1 MMGLLKKFE
10 EEDGNSMLEDVIDDE
25 GDEDDTDD
33 VGDLAKK
40 LADVDIGRL

>member
-10 EEDGNSMLEDVIDDE
+10 EEDGNSTLEDVIDDE

-40 LADVDIGRL
+40 LADVDIGTL